1 MNNLNGSKD
10 GVPEPAHLTWVN
22 IAIGLLF
29 LLLDAS
35 LSIFFQLGLSVS
47 LLTAAARCVLQL
59 TVMGFVLQRVFETN
73 SPWAVAGITCLL
85 ILLGTIETVVNKS
98 KRRFQ
103 YMFPSVLL
111 SMLSSAIPVSILG
124 TRFAM
129 GYDPWWQP
137 AAYIPVVGMLCGNT
151 ISAIVVS
158 TTSILRDVKDNRD
171 KVEMYLAFGGSR
183 WEACKPIA
191 TDALR
196 LALTPTL
203 NQMSVIGLISIPGMM
218 TGAILGG
225 SSVEQAARLQMVI
238 MFLISAATAL
248 AAIMATGLACAIVVD
263 EEQRIRD
270 ERVSEG
276 KAAIWVGRDKVAEAI
291 KKGLGFP
298 GKARHRVENGST

>member
-1 MNNLNGSKD
+1 
-10 GVPEPAHLTWVN
+10 
-22 IAIGLLF
+22 
-29 LLLDAS
+29 
-35 LSIFFQLGLSVS
+35 
-47 LLTAAARCVLQL
+47 
-59 TVMGFVLQRVFETN
+59 
-73 SPWAVAGITCLL
+73 
-85 ILLGTIETVVNKS
+85 
-98 KRRFQ
+98 
-103 YMFPSVLL
+103 MFPSVLL

-203 NQMSVIGLISIPGMM
+203 NQMRRVLSTQFLPYFSLVALTYSVIGLISIPGMM